1 MWVLGSLKIMEIKSN
16 CINILF
22 VLQVSFNEA
31 VNKVS
36 SGKDSIILEL
46 REKDSSST
54 EKLRVAQGLFF
65 TQD

>member
-1 MWVLGSLKIMEIKSN
+1 M
-16 CINILF
+16 NILC

-54 EKLRVAQGLFF
+54 EKLRVAQG
-65 TQD
+65 